1 MDWFLYDNDLPHERV
16 KLLINLRSF
25 INPFQPGFTVHIET
39 SHLIC
44 IADKI
49 VGFYMDA
56 RLVR

>member
-1 MDWFLYDNDLPHERV
+1 MDWFLYDNDHRHE
-16 KLLINLRSF
+16 LLINLRSF
-25 INPFQPGFTVHIET
+25 INPFQPGFAVHIET